1 MSLRLLHH
9 ALPPPLLTI
18 VQNAGP
24 RGICASVKPCEQI
37 GPSRSYT
44 LHAGTH
50 RTPQPLRSLIDPSR
64 TSTSGIPLST
74 KCSLSHRL
82 HSSWA
87 YGSTFT
93 KAVTSRA
100 LSPWCTLPGTGPSIL
115 ARLRSCSTHS
125 TSPSSATSTSDMAPT
140 EADYR
145 LPTNVKPTHYDLTV
159 RTDIT
164 AAKFDGVVTVQYVR
178 RLSPTALHL

>member
-18 VQNAGP
+18 VHNSGL
-24 RGICASVKPCEQI
+24 RSICAGVKPFEQI

-44 LHAGTH
+44 LHAGAH
-50 RTPQPLRSLIDPSR
+50 RTLRLLRSLNDPSR
-64 TSTSGIPLST
+64 TSTSEIPPT
-74 KCSLSHRL
+74 IRCSLSHRL
-82 HSSWA
+82 LSSWA

-100 LSPWCTLPGTGPSIL
+100 LSPWCTLPGTGPSVL
-115 ARLRSCSTHS
+115 ARLRPCSTHS
-125 TSPSSATSTSDMAPT
+125 TSRSSTPLTPNMAPT
-140 EADYR
+140 EVDYR

-178 RLSPTALHL
+178 HLLPTALHL